1 VSKNYFTPDM
11 QEEKRFTLIEHLE
24 ELRQRLM
31 ISFAAVAIFSLFCY
45 RHAKGI
51 LDALSKPVEKLVFIA
66 PLELFFVYLKI
77 AIIGGLLLA
86 SPIIFFEIWRFVS
99 IGLLPRERKNV
110 LLFFPF
116 SLLLFF
122 LGGAFAYFTVIPFGI
137 RFLLSFGTEKITPMI
152 SVGRYI
158 SFVGILVF
166 ATGLVFELPVVVLFL
181 TKVGLV
187 TPRMLRHNRKFVVV
201 LIFIIAAVVTP
212 TPDVFTQCLLAFP
225 MLILYEISV
234 WLSYFVWKK
243 KPAA

>member
-1 VSKNYFTPDM
+1 M
-11 QEEKRFTLIEHLE
+11 QEEKRLTLIEHLE

-31 ISFAAVAIFSLFCY
+31 ISLAAVAVFAIFCY

-66 PLELFFVYLKI
+66 PMELFLVYLKI
-77 AIIGGLLLA
+77 AIIGGVILS
-86 SPIIFFEIWRFVS
+86 SPIIFYEVWRFIS
-99 IGLLPRERKNV
+99 TGLLPKERKYV

-122 LGGAFAYFTVIPFGI
+122 LGGGFAYFVVIPYGI
-137 RFLLSFGTEKITPMI
+137 KFLLSFTTEKVVPMI

-181 TKVGLV
+181 TKLGMV
-187 TPRMLRHNRKFVVV
+187 TPRMLRRNWKYVVV

-212 TPDVFTQCLLAFP
+212 TPDVFTQCLLAVP
-225 MLILYEISV
+225 MLILYEISI
-234 WLSYFVWKK
+234 WLSHLVWKK
-243 KPAA
+243 RLPR